1 MSVRVLVVEDE
12 ENLLTLLRN
21 YLEREGFEVHET
33 LDGREALEVARQVHP
48 DVVVL
53 DWMLPGLDGMEVLR
67 ELRRFSEAYVIML
80 TARADEVDRIVGLST
95 GADDYLVKPFSP
107 GELVARVRAM
117 LRRPR
122 GGASSARDA
131 VEEDT
136 PLSFGELTV
145 DPACREVRLL
155 GEQVSLTALDFELLA
170 TLASRPGFV
179 STFSV
184 RLAGEVQYRHPDDNK
199 HERYYL
205 SGSQRLLKE
214 PYPDYRYERRT
225 QPRPHRIGHAHAQ
238 PVDREGQGDDAQGV
252 EEEHQHRRNEL
263 GEALRQL
270 HVRRAHDLKYD
281 RYHQ

>member
-12 ENLLTLLRN
+12 QNLLNLLRK
-21 YLEREGFEVHET
+21 YLEREGFEVHQT
-33 LDGREALEVARQVHP
+33 LDGREALEVARRTEP

-122 GGASSARDA
+122 GGAARDT
-131 VEEDT
+131 VEEDA

-145 DPACREVRLL
+145 DPARREVRLL
-155 GEQVSLTALDFELLA
+155 GEEVYLTALEFELLA
-170 TLASRPGFV
+170 ALASRPGFV
-179 STFSV
+179 FS
-184 RLAGEVQYRHPDDNK
+184 R
-199 HERYYL
+199 
-205 SGSQRLLKE
+205 SRLLERVWGENYFGSDHVVDVHVANLRKKLKDDPSE
-214 PYPDYRYERRT
+214 PSYVETVRGVGYRFRR
-225 QPRPHRIGHAHAQ
+225 Q
-238 PVDREGQGDDAQGV
+238 
-252 EEEHQHRRNEL
+252 
-263 GEALRQL
+263 
-270 HVRRAHDLKYD
+270 
-281 RYHQ
+281 